1 MSRYINAI
9 FQDITGLDIDARGA
23 VMQWETD
30 THNKYTAAIIP
41 STLSTGSVYGG
52 VIIGESRRVFQENIH
67 VSLTIT
73 DLQTKKSGIMRVRLS
88 KDDVDGIAVSFASE
102 NGIDIQIRGSYMK
115 EIFLT
120 AAENAIPKEST

>member
-41 STLSTGSVYGG
+41 STLST
-52 VIIGESRRVFQENIH
+52 IMKNIH
-67 VSLTIT
+67 
-73 DLQTKKSGIMRVRLS
+73 
-88 KDDVDGIAVSFASE
+88 ASWQ
-102 NGIDIQIRGSYMK
+102 NV
-115 EIFLT
+115 IFG
-120 AAENAIPKEST
+120 